1 MTDTLIDIDGAT
13 STTKPRR
20 TFKTMLLFP
29 PEWVPTAP
37 YLALPSLTAVLRQY
51 GHEVIQKDINI
62 EMYDLFF
69 TDTFLIWVKMRM
81 DQQRR
86 GLEEREAR
94 QQLSDVE
101 RGRLTCLRAQDHV
114 DVMALAEQAEEAKT
128 IVRGEAFYQAEKLEG
143 ALNTFRDVMQY
154 ISAAYFPASLVF
166 YPMESNLGYRSGVS
180 TEVLASLEDESVNIY
195 RDICR
200 QLVLPAIHKEKP
212 EVIGISIGTQ
222 MQLLAGMTFCKM
234 IKTEFPDIHV
244 TVGGNVITRLQ
255 EDLPKQEK
263 FFAEVFDTAILYEG
277 EHALLWL
284 LEALAGERS
293 WEQVPNLMWH
303 QDGQVKV
310 NTEIYTEKTTALPL
324 PDFDGLPLDM
334 YFVPERILPY
344 LATRGCYWGRCTFCD
359 HGQGYFDQYRGK
371 PAQDV
376 VREIKALQ
384 DKYGAKHFL
393 FSDESYPPALLKKVS
408 QLLVQ
413 EKVKIKWTTL
423 IRFEETL
430 QDPEIWKQAVEAG
443 CCTLYYGMESANERV
458 LELMDKHAKK
468 SVIENNLREAAKAGI
483 WNHVMAFY
491 GFPGETHDEAEDTR
505 QFLLDNKRYI
515 HSVELF
521 YFVAYRHTPMV
532 RNPDK
537 FGITI
542 HKQDEYDMP
551 LDYYYTLNEPGGMT
565 CLDAM
570 KKAEEFYQKDFE
582 PWAVRVNARE
592 HVFLYIS
599 KYGTNYL
606 PQIYALEAGQEE
618 PRTDGVK
625 GLITWPVAHG
635 PAEKDATGESGM
647 SRVVS
652 HAAP

>member
-1 MTDTLIDIDGAT
+1 MTLTGAA
-13 STTKPRR
+13 SDTKPRR
-20 TFKTMLLFP
+20 KFKTLLLFP

-37 YLALPSLTAVLRQY
+37 YLALPSLTAVLRAY

-69 TDTFLIWVKMRM
+69 SDTFLIWVKMRM

-86 GLEEREAR
+86 ELEERAVR
-94 QQLSDVE
+94 QPLSNVE
-101 RGRLTCLRAQDHV
+101 SERLTCLCAQDEV
-114 DVMALAEQAEEAKT
+114 DVMALAEQAEEAKS
-128 IVRGEAFYQAEKLEG
+128 IVRGEAFYEAETLEG
-143 ALNTFRDVMQY
+143 ALNTFRDVMQF

-180 TEVLASLEDESVNIY
+180 AEVLASLEDEQVNVY
-195 RDICR
+195 RDVCR
-200 QLVLPAIHKEKP
+200 QLVLPAIQKEQP
-212 EVIGISIGTQ
+212 EVVGISIGTQ
-222 MQLLAGMTFCKM
+222 MQLLAGLTFCKM
-234 IKTEFPDIHV
+234 IKAEFPGIHV

-255 EDLPKQEK
+255 DDLPKQNK
-263 FFAEVFDTAILYEG
+263 FFTDVFDTAILYEG
-277 EHALLWL
+277 EHALVWL

-293 WEQVPNLMWH
+293 WEKVPNLMWH

-310 NTEIYTEKTTALPL
+310 NAEIYTEKTTTLPL

-384 DKYGAKHFL
+384 EKYNAKHFL
-393 FSDESYPPALLKKVS
+393 FSDESYPPALLKKVT
-408 QLLVQ
+408 QLLI
-413 EKVKIKWTTL
+413 EEDVKIKWTTL

-430 QDPEIWKQAVEAG
+430 QDPLIWKQAVQAG

-491 GFPGETHDEAEDTR
+491 GFPGETSDEAEETR
-505 QFLLDNKRYI
+505 QFLLENKRYI
-515 HSVELF
+515 HSVEIF

-532 RNPDK
+532 RNPEK

-551 LDYYYTLNEPGGMT
+551 LDYYYTLNEPGGLT
-565 CLDAM
+565 CLDSM
-570 KKAEEFYQKDFE
+570 KLAEEFYQNDFE

-592 HVFLYIS
+592 HVFLYNF
-599 KYGTNYL
+599 KVR
-606 PQIYALEAGQEE
+606 Q
-618 PRTDGVK
+618 
-625 GLITWPVAHG
+625 
-635 PAEKDATGESGM
+635 
-647 SRVVS
+647 
-652 HAAP
+652 